1 MNKYS
6 KIAAFILL
14 AYLFFGC
21 TDKFDSSIIS
31 SLSEIQGPP
40 NISDTL
46 YILQSPVWGG
56 FNKPQAMI
64 VGRDNFLYI
73 ADTDNNRIVMMDVAG
88 QMLGAKQVK
97 HPVAIAQ
104 DHRLNLIVCAQL
116 DTVIEGNSVTYSA
129 VYKIDM
135 FAAGH
140 LIETAPV
147 KRILPATSFDLLR
160 PDREYTGVT
169 VFYDNSYFV
178 SRKGSQNTSRI
189 DPDNAILS
197 FKVLN
202 RNGIRKDTLTG
213 KLPLFE
219 PVGTGLPSAY
229 NLSSL
234 SSTNF
239 QGFDIVTTLETNSFK
254 VQYLEYVQTNDFEG
268 YRSKLAVG
276 TDLLTPNKFGKPEG
290 TTFDNANNLFIAD
303 AAKDSVFKF
312 NSFGDEL
319 QSFGGGELFDG
330 LPLDGPSDVAFFD
343 RTLYL
348 VDTNNNRILRFILST
363 EID

>member
-1 MNKYS
+1 M
-6 KIAAFILL
+6 IGLIL
-14 AYLFFGC
+14 FNC
-21 TDKFDSSIIS
+21 TEKFDSSIIS
-31 SLSEIQGPP
+31 SLSELEGPP

-56 FNKPQAMI
+56 FNKPEAMI
-64 VGRDNFLYI
+64 IGRDNFVYI
-73 ADTDNNRIVMMDVAG
+73 ADTDNDRIVMMDVAG
-88 QMLGAKQVK
+88 QMLGAKQIK
-97 HPVAIAQ
+97 HPVALAQ

-116 DTVIEGNSVTYSA
+116 DTVIDGNSVTYSA
-129 VYKIDM
+129 VYKINMVD
-135 FAAGH
+135 AGH
-140 LIETAPV
+140 IIQSAQT

-160 PDREYTGVT
+160 PDRAYTGVC
-169 VFYDNSYFV
+169 VFSDNSYYI
-178 SRKGSQNTSRI
+178 SRRGPQNSSRI

-197 FKVLN
+197 FKVLKSGTT
-202 RNGIRKDTLTG
+202 RRDTLTG

-229 NLSSL
+229 NISSL

-239 QGFDIVTTLETNSFK
+239 QSRDIVTTLQTNSFK

-268 YRSKLAVG
+268 YRSKLSVS
-276 TDLLTPNKFGKPEG
+276 TDLLTPSIFGRPEG
-290 TTFDNANNLFIAD
+290 TTFDKANNLFVAD
-303 AAKDSVFKF
+303 AEKDSIFKF

-319 QSFGGGELFDG
+319 QSFGGPELFDG
-330 LPLDGPSDVAFFD
+330 LPFDGPSDVAFFD
-343 RTLYL
+343 RTLYV